1 MADSA
6 SRLFNETPEAIAKRL
21 MQKAYNRDGLP
32 EIAIGVFFLIIAG
45 LMGLQVAF
53 QPGSPV
59 YNASVW
65 GFVLLCTTI
74 PLASQW
80 MIKKVRR
87 RFLTG
92 KVGYVEMKPIN
103 RKLLGATLGIACLVG
118 AAAAFAASR
127 NLFPSA
133 SWILAGTGIF
143 GGAIAAFAGR
153 LPRFIIG
160 GVMMAAAGILVAL
173 SGVSL
178 EMGFTILYGFAGL
191 LSLLSGCVVFSILLR
206 QSTEAGE

>member
-1 MADSA
+1 
-6 SRLFNETPEAIAKRL
+6 
-21 MQKAYNRDGLP
+21 
-32 EIAIGVFFLIIAG
+32 
-45 LMGLQVAF
+45 MGLQVVF
-53 QPGSPV
+53 QPGSPAYKV
-59 YNASVW
+59 AVW
-65 GFVLLCTTI
+65 GFVLLCTTL

-80 MIKKVRR
+80 TIKKVRR

-92 KVGYVEMKPIN
+92 KVGYVEMKPVN

-133 SWILAGTGIF
+133 SWMLAGTGIF
-143 GGAIAAFAGR
+143 GGALAGLTGR

-160 GVMMAAAGILVAL
+160 GVMVAATGILVAL

-178 EMGFTILYGFAGL
+178 EMGLTILFVFAGL
-191 LSLLSGCVVFSILLR
+191 LSLLSGCIVFSILLR
-206 QSTEAGE
+206 QSTEKGE

>member
-1 MADSA
+1 MTDSA
-6 SRLFNETPEAIAKRL
+6 SRLFNETPDAIAKRL

-32 EIAIGVFFLIIAG
+32 EIAVGVFFLIIAG

-59 YNASVW
+59 YKASVW
-65 GFVLLCTTI
+65 GFVLCVILI
-74 PLASQW
+74 LGLQW
-80 MIKKVRR
+80 AIKKVRR

-92 KVGYVEMKPIN
+92 KVGYVELKPAN
-103 RKLLGATLGIACLVG
+103 RELLGVTLGIACLVG

-133 SWILAGTGIF
+133 SWMLAGTGIF

-160 GVMMAAAGILVAL
+160 GVMVAATGILVAL

-178 EMGFTILYGFAGL
+178 EMGLAILFVFAGL